1 MPSRRAVLGW
11 SGVLLAT
18 AIPLRALWAAG
29 DSTQLNVRSYGATGN
44 GKTTD
49 TRAIQAAID
58 AAGHS
63 GGAIYFPPG
72 EYISG
77 TPHLRRRERESHPEV
92 ADRGNRPLT
101 RIYPSGGRVHRRL
114 TAGKPRL
121 AREPGGLTACPMPFG
136 ASRCA

>member
-58 AAGHS
+58 AAGKS
-63 GGAIYFPPG
+63 GGAMYFPPG

-77 TPHLRRRERESHPEV
+77 TLHLRSRV
-92 ADRGNRPLT
+92 ALRLAAGATLIEGSVWSET
-101 RIYPSGGRVHRRL
+101 MSAGGR
-114 TAGKPRL
+114 GW
-121 AREPGGLTACPMPFG
+121 
-136 ASRCA
+136 